1 MKIKKLTFVTSNKS
15 KAEQLGRHLEFP
27 VVHKKIDVKEIQSS
41 NLREIVEEKV
51 KEAYKIV
58 KGPVLVEDTSLTFTA
73 LNGLPGPFIKW
84 FLTSL
89 RNDGLCKLLD
99 SYKNRSAFAE
109 VCFGLYDGKQLLF
122 FEGKMEGK
130 ISTEVKGEE
139 GFGWDPIFIPKGY
152 KKTWGQMTAE
162 EQSKTSMRRIGLK
175 KLEEYLKNSSF
186 L

>member
-1 MKIKKLTFVTSNKS
+1 
-15 KAEQLGRHLEFP
+15 
-27 VVHKKIDVKEIQSS
+27 
-41 NLREIVEEKV
+41 
-51 KEAYKIV
+51 
-58 KGPVLVEDTSLTFTA
+58 
-73 LNGLPGPFIKW
+73 
-84 FLTSL
+84 
-89 RNDGLCKLLD
+89 
-99 SYKNRSAFAE
+99 
-109 VCFGLYDGKQLLF
+109 LYDGKQLLF